1 MADFG
6 PTERDAFAIEV
17 RDWLA
22 ANYPAELRDRSMR
35 SDPDRK
41 SVV

>member
-6 PTERDAFAIEV
+6 PAELDAFRTEA

-22 ANYPAELRDRSMR
+22 ANYPAELKGAGS
-35 SDPDRK
+35 
-41 SVV
+41 